1 MRFRDIRIGVRINA
15 GYAILIVLM
24 LVVIV
29 LAGSRIY
36 AIRAETDDILQ
47 RDWVAAKATSK
58 IHGLA
63 REAATRIGNLPSQ
76 HEPALRQANQAR
88 LEVIKQGIDEQV
100 RILDGLDARPEE
112 RRLLEQMHLA
122 RADYYVS
129 LKTMFEL
136 VERGEDA
143 RAEQAMQ
150 TQTLPVLEK
159 VLLYVSQLDD
169 LQQQLIRDSA
179 ARIRNDIDTS
189 LLLMGGIGLAALLT
203 GLAFAWSAR
212 SITRPLGEAVAIAT
226 RVANGDL
233 SSVIEVTSRD
243 ETGELLQALKDMSTS
258 LAVEQDLRHA
268 VEVAEDATKMKSDFL
283 ANMSHEI
290 RTPMN
295 GIIGMT
301 HLALQTDLTS
311 TQRNYLE
318 KVESASKNL
327 LAIIDDI
334 LDFSKIEA
342 GKMAFEK
349 VDFFLEDVLAQI
361 ADLSVMRA
369 QDKGLELLF
378 DIAPDVP
385 NALQGDPLR
394 LGQVL
399 INLTNNAIKFT
410 DKGEIVVSIRL
421 QQLEEHAA
429 VLRVD
434 VRDTGIGLTPPQ
446 RSKLFQAFTQADT
459 STTRHHGGTG
469 LGLTISKRLVEMM
482 EGEIDLVS
490 EAGVGST
497 FFFTARFGLAA
508 VPRDSLSQLQH
519 QQQFQG
525 LRVLVVDD
533 NPSAREIFV
542 SMLTALGFEAR
553 AVSGGVL
560 AIGAVAQARA
570 EGRGYG
576 LVLMDWKMPGMNGL
590 DTLAGIRA
598 DAAGID
604 ATPACIMVTAF
615 HREALLE
622 AARQRDLPFDG
633 VLNKPVSASTLLDQI
648 SFVFGGVTGQSR
660 KTQRQSSYRDDER
673 ALRGA
678 WLLLVEDNEVNQEV
692 AQHILN
698 DAGIRVDIAGNGAI
712 ALAKIEENAYDG
724 VLMDCQMPVM
734 DGYQA
739 TRKLRQDPRYSNLP
753 VIAMTANA
761 MVGDKEKCLDAGMND
776 FIAKP
781 IDVAQLFGTLARWI
795 APATPQAMT
804 AVVAQ
809 PEAELPVIAGLK
821 MAEAM
826 RRVGGNAVLMRKLLD
841 RFVETQ
847 FDAMQRIVAAI
858 ENNQL
863 ETAIREAHTLKGLAG
878 NIGAGGLADSAARVE
893 HLLSLGSHDGL
904 PQALAACTLALD
916 ELVPKIVLAM
926 QSRGHVAEAGGAAVA
941 PVAAVDRAHLE
952 AGLRELSQLLLQDD
966 AQAVKHL
973 DGIGPVL
980 VAAGQAEHARQLK
993 RMLGQYDFE
1002 GALAQLG
1009 EVADALELTL

>member
-1 MRFRDIRIGVRINA
+1 MRFRDISIGVRINA
-15 GYAILIVLM
+15 GYAMLIVLM

-63 REAATRIGNLPSQ
+63 REAATRIGNLPNQ
-76 HEPALRQANQAR
+76 HELALRQANQAR
-88 LEVIKQGIDEQV
+88 LEAIKQDIDEQV

-122 RADYYVS
+122 RAGYYVS
-129 LKTMFEL
+129 LQTIFEL

-159 VLLYVSQLDD
+159 VLLYVGQLDD
-169 LQQQLIRDSA
+169 LQQQQIRDSA

-301 HLALQTDLTS
+301 HLALQTELTS

-410 DKGEIVVSIRL
+410 DKGEIVVTIRL

-508 VPRDSLSQLQH
+508 VPRDSLLAPQR
-519 QQQFQG
+519 FEG

-570 EGRGYG
+570 EGRPYG

-622 AARQRDLPFDG
+622 AARQRDLPLDG
-633 VLNKPVSASTLLDQI
+633 VLNKPISASTLLDQI
-648 SFVFGGVTGQSR
+648 AFVFGGVTGQSR

-795 APATPQAMT
+795 APATPQEMT

-826 RRVGGNAVLMRKLLD
+826 RRVGGNTALMRKLLD

-926 QSRGHVAEAGGAAVA
+926 QSRGHVAEAGGAPVAHVA
-941 PVAAVDRAHLE
+941 PVDRAYLE
-952 AGLRELSQLLLQDD
+952 AGLRELSQLLQQDD

>member
-1 MRFRDIRIGVRINA
+1 M
-15 GYAILIVLM
+15 
-24 LVVIV
+24 
-29 LAGSRIY
+29 
-36 AIRAETDDILQ
+36 
-47 RDWVAAKATSK
+47 
-58 IHGLA
+58 
-63 REAATRIGNLPSQ
+63 
-76 HEPALRQANQAR
+76 
-88 LEVIKQGIDEQV
+88 
-100 RILDGLDARPEE
+100 
-112 RRLLEQMHLA
+112 
-122 RADYYVS
+122 
-129 LKTMFEL
+129 
-136 VERGEDA
+136 
-143 RAEQAMQ
+143 
-150 TQTLPVLEK
+150 
-159 VLLYVSQLDD
+159 
-169 LQQQLIRDSA
+169 
-179 ARIRNDIDTS
+179 
-189 LLLMGGIGLAALLT
+189 
-203 GLAFAWSAR
+203 
-212 SITRPLGEAVAIAT
+212 
-226 RVANGDL
+226 
-233 SSVIEVTSRD
+233 
-243 ETGELLQALKDMSTS
+243 
-258 LAVEQDLRHA
+258 
-268 VEVAEDATKMKSDFL
+268 
-283 ANMSHEI
+283 
-290 RTPMN
+290 
-295 GIIGMT
+295 
-301 HLALQTDLTS
+301 
-311 TQRNYLE
+311 
-318 KVESASKNL
+318 
-327 LAIIDDI
+327 
-334 LDFSKIEA
+334 
-342 GKMAFEK
+342 
-349 VDFFLEDVLAQI
+349 LAQI

-508 VPRDSLSQLQH
+508 VPRDSLPVPP
-519 QQQFQG
+519 QFQG

-542 SMLTALGFEAR
+542 SMLTALGFDAR
-553 AVSGGVL
+553 AVFGGVL
-560 AIGAVAQARA
+560 AIGAVAQART
-570 EGRGYG
+570 EGRPYG

-604 ATPACIMVTAF
+604 VAPACIMVTAF

-622 AARQRDLPFDG
+622 AARQRELPLDG

-698 DAGIRVDIAGNGAI
+698 DAGIRVDIASNGAI

-739 TRKLRQDPRYSNLP
+739 TRKLRQDPRYSDLP

-795 APATPQAMT
+795 APAAPQEMT
-804 AVVAQ
+804 VVVAQ

-826 RRVGGNAVLMRKLLD
+826 RRVGGNATLMRKLLD

-926 QSRGHVAEAGGAAVA
+926 QSRSNVPEPGNAVA
-941 PVAAVDRAHLE
+941 APVDRAYLE
-952 AGLRELSQLLLQDD
+952 AGLRELSQLLQQDD

>member
-1 MRFRDIRIGVRINA
+1 MRFRDISIGVRINA
-15 GYAILIVLM
+15 GYAMLIVLM

-29 LAGSRIY
+29 LSGSRIY

-63 REAATRIGNLPSQ
+63 REAATRIGNLPNQ
-76 HEPALRQANQAR
+76 HELALRQANQAR
-88 LEVIKQGIDEQV
+88 LEAIKQGIDEQV

-122 RADYYVS
+122 RAGYYVS
-129 LKTMFEL
+129 LKAMFEL
-136 VERGEDA
+136 VERGEHA

-159 VLLYVSQLDD
+159 VLLYVGQLDD

-301 HLALQTDLTS
+301 HLALQTELTS
-311 TQRNYLE
+311 IQRNYLE

-378 DIAPDVP
+378 DVAPDVP

-410 DKGEIVVSIRL
+410 DKGEIVVTIRL

-508 VPRDSLSQLQH
+508 VPRDNLLLP
-519 QQQFQG
+519 QQFHG

-553 AVSGGVL
+553 AVLGGAL

-570 EGRGYG
+570 EGRPYG

-598 DAAGID
+598 DVAGID

-622 AARQRDLPFDG
+622 AARQRDLPLDG
-633 VLNKPVSASTLLDQI
+633 VLNKPISASTLLDQI
-648 SFVFGGVTGQSR
+648 AFVFGGVTGQSR

-712 ALAKIEENAYDG
+712 ALAKIAENAYDG

-795 APATPQAMT
+795 APATPQEMA

-826 RRVGGNAVLMRKLLD
+826 RRVGGNAALMRKLLD

-926 QSRGHVAEAGGAAVA
+926 QSRGHAAEAGGAALAHVA
-941 PVAAVDRAHLE
+941 PVDRARLE
-952 AGLRELSQLLLQDD
+952 AGLRELSQLLQQDD

>member
-15 GYAILIVLM
+15 GYAILIMLM

-63 REAATRIGNLPSQ
+63 REAATRIGNLPNQ
-76 HEPALRQANQAR
+76 HELARRQENQAR
-88 LEVIKQGIDEQV
+88 LEAIKQGIDEQV

-129 LKTMFEL
+129 LKAMFEL
-136 VERGEDA
+136 IERGEDA

-159 VLLYVSQLDD
+159 VLLYVGQLDE
-169 LQQQLIRDSA
+169 LHQQLIRDSA

-189 LLLMGGIGLAALLT
+189 LILMGGIGLAALLI

-226 RVANGDL
+226 RVAKGDF

-243 ETGELLQALKDMSTS
+243 ETGELLQALKNMSTS

-301 HLALQTDLTS
+301 HLALQTELTS

-378 DIAPDVP
+378 DIGHDVP

-508 VPRDSLSQLQH
+508 VPRDSLPVP
-519 QQQFQG
+519 QQFDG

-553 AVSGGVL
+553 AVFGGVL

-570 EGRGYG
+570 EGRPYG

-598 DAAGID
+598 DAAGTD

-622 AARQRDLPFDG
+622 AARQRELPLDG

-698 DAGIRVDIAGNGAI
+698 DAGIRVDIASNGAI

-795 APATPQAMT
+795 APATPQEMT

-826 RRVGGNAVLMRKLLD
+826 RRVGGNATLMRKLLD

-904 PQALAACTLALD
+904 PQALAACTLVLD

-926 QSRGHVAEAGGAAVA
+926 QSRGNAAEAGSAAGAQVA
-941 PVAAVDRAHLE
+941 PVDRAHLE

-1009 EVADALELTL
+1009 EVAEALELTL

>member
-1 MRFRDIRIGVRINA
+1 
-15 GYAILIVLM
+15 
-24 LVVIV
+24 
-29 LAGSRIY
+29 
-36 AIRAETDDILQ
+36 
-47 RDWVAAKATSK
+47 
-58 IHGLA
+58 
-63 REAATRIGNLPSQ
+63 
-76 HEPALRQANQAR
+76 
-88 LEVIKQGIDEQV
+88 
-100 RILDGLDARPEE
+100 
-112 RRLLEQMHLA
+112 
-122 RADYYVS
+122 
-129 LKTMFEL
+129 
-136 VERGEDA
+136 
-143 RAEQAMQ
+143 
-150 TQTLPVLEK
+150 
-159 VLLYVSQLDD
+159 
-169 LQQQLIRDSA
+169 
-179 ARIRNDIDTS
+179 
-189 LLLMGGIGLAALLT
+189 
-203 GLAFAWSAR
+203 
-212 SITRPLGEAVAIAT
+212 
-226 RVANGDL
+226 
-233 SSVIEVTSRD
+233 
-243 ETGELLQALKDMSTS
+243 
-258 LAVEQDLRHA
+258 
-268 VEVAEDATKMKSDFL
+268 
-283 ANMSHEI
+283 
-290 RTPMN
+290 
-295 GIIGMT
+295 
-301 HLALQTDLTS
+301 
-311 TQRNYLE
+311 
-318 KVESASKNL
+318 
-327 LAIIDDI
+327 
-334 LDFSKIEA
+334 
-342 GKMAFEK
+342 
-349 VDFFLEDVLAQI
+349 
-361 ADLSVMRA
+361 
-369 QDKGLELLF
+369 
-378 DIAPDVP
+378 
-385 NALQGDPLR
+385 
-394 LGQVL
+394 
-399 INLTNNAIKFT
+399 
-410 DKGEIVVSIRL
+410 
-421 QQLEEHAA
+421 
-429 VLRVD
+429 
-434 VRDTGIGLTPPQ
+434 
-446 RSKLFQAFTQADT
+446 
-459 STTRHHGGTG
+459 
-469 LGLTISKRLVEMM
+469 M

-508 VPRDSLSQLQH
+508 VPRDNLLLP
-519 QQQFQG
+519 QQFHG

-553 AVSGGVL
+553 AVLGGAL

-570 EGRGYG
+570 EGRPYG

-622 AARQRDLPFDG
+622 AARQRDLPLDG
-633 VLNKPVSASTLLDQI
+633 VLNKPISASTLLDQI
-648 SFVFGGVTGQSR
+648 AFVFGGVTGQSR

-712 ALAKIEENAYDG
+712 ALAKIAENAYDG

-795 APATPQAMT
+795 APATPQEMA

-826 RRVGGNAVLMRKLLD
+826 RRVGGNAALMRKLLD

-916 ELVPKIVLAM
+916 ELVSKIVLAM
-926 QSRGHVAEAGGAAVA
+926 QSRGHAAEAGGAAVA
-941 PVAAVDRAHLE
+941 HVAPVDRARLE
-952 AGLRELSQLLLQDD
+952 AGLRELSQLLQQDD

>member
-15 GYAILIVLM
+15 GYVILIVLM

-29 LAGSRIY
+29 LSGSRIY

-47 RDWVAAKATSK
+47 RDWVASKATSK

-63 REAATRIGNLPSQ
+63 REAATRIASLPTQ
-76 HEPALRQANQAR
+76 HKLALRQANQER
-88 LEVIKQGIDEQV
+88 LESIKLGIDEQV
-100 RILDGLDARPEE
+100 RVLDGLDARPEE
-112 RRLLEQMHLA
+112 RRLLEQMHRA
-122 RADYYVS
+122 RADYYAS
-129 LKTMFEL
+129 LKAMFVL
-136 VERGEDA
+136 VERGDDA
-143 RAEQAMQ
+143 GAEQTMQ
-150 TQTLPVLEK
+150 IQTLPVLEK
-159 VLLYVSQLDD
+159 VLLYVGQLDD
-169 LQQQLIRDSA
+169 LQQQQIRDSA

-189 LLLMGGIGLAALLT
+189 LLLMGGIGLAALLI

-301 HLALQTDLTS
+301 HLALQTELTP

-378 DIAPDVP
+378 DVAPDVP

-410 DKGEIVVSIRL
+410 EKGEIVVSIRL

-482 EGEIDLVS
+482 EGEIDLES

-508 VPRDSLSQLQH
+508 VPRDSLQH
-519 QQQFQG
+519 PQQFEG

-542 SMLTALGFEAR
+542 NMLTALGFEAR
-553 AVSGGVL
+553 AVYGGVL

-570 EGRGYG
+570 EGRPYG

-604 ATPACIMVTAF
+604 AAPACIMVTAF
-615 HREALLE
+615 HREALVE
-622 AARQRDLPFDG
+622 AARQRELPLDG
-633 VLNKPVSASTLLDQI
+633 ILNKPISASTLLDQI

-698 DAGIRVDIAGNGAI
+698 DAGIRVDIASNGAI

-795 APATPQAMT
+795 APAMPQEVSV
-804 AVVAQ
+804 AVAL

-821 MAEAM
+821 MADAM
-826 RRVGGNAVLMRKLLD
+826 RRVGGNAALMRKLLD

-847 FDAMQRIVAAI
+847 FDVMQRIVAAI

-878 NIGAGGLADSAARVE
+878 NIGAGGLADCAARVE

-926 QSRGHVAEAGGAAVA
+926 QARGNVVEPGSAVVA
-941 PVAAVDRAHLE
+941 PVDRVRLE
-952 AGLRELSQLLLQDD
+952 TGLRELSQLLQQDD

-980 VAAGQAEHARQLK
+980 IAAGQAEHARQLK